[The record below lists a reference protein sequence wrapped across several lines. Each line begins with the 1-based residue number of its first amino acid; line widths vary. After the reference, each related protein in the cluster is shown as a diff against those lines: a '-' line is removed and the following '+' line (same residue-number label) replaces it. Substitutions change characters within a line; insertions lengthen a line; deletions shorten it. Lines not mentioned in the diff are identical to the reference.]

1 MSNEKMS
8 EGGGWTDRL
17 DQLDDLPGT
26 DPTWRE
32 GAWEK
37 LYTRLHDKEEKP
49 RRRIGWYWAA
59 AACLVIVGAVS
70 LLPQRPG
77 HPSPSGGNLSSTGP
91 TRPPELTPPP
101 PHDLKEQASVIYAAD
116 SPEKQ
121 FHKPT
126 PGIIT
131 ASGDDRMKV
140 AAEAATHP
148 IGPLAKPDPLKEQPV
163 VVAATKQPGVFTDS
177 TVLAATAPP
186 LVPAAKRR
194 LRVVHINELG
204 LPVQDEAP
212 SSHMAGNFF
221 LRIRLSNNDA
231 PGNLL
236 MGSNNE
242 INLNQTFKISFKN

>member
-1 MSNEKMS
+1 
-8 EGGGWTDRL
+8 
-17 DQLDDLPGT
+17 
-26 DPTWRE
+26 
-32 GAWEK
+32 
-37 LYTRLHDKEEKP
+37 
-49 RRRIGWYWAA
+49 
-59 AACLVIVGAVS
+59 
-70 LLPQRPG
+70 
-77 HPSPSGGNLSSTGP
+77 
-91 TRPPELTPPP
+91 
-101 PHDLKEQASVIYAAD
+101 LKEQASVIYSAD

-131 ASGDDRMKV
+131 ASGDDRMKT

-148 IGPLAKPDPLKEQPV
+148 VPPLAKPNPLKEQP
-163 VVAATKQPGVFTDS
+163 AVFADS
-177 TVLAATAPP
+177 IVLAATAPP
-186 LVPAAKRR
+186 VVPAPQRK